1 MTNKAPA
8 PTKMLTVRIGD
19 DDLSKLDA
27 LRRHAPT
34 AEIPNRSEV
43 VLRLIR
49 EAYEAGPAQIRR
61 EFNVQAVAPG
71 VKPTKGAKR

>member
-1 MTNKAPA
+1 MTTKKPA

-19 DDLSKLDA
+19 DDLTKLDA
-27 LRRHAPT
+27 LRRYAPT
-34 AEIPNRSEV
+34 AEIPNRSEI

-61 EFNVQAVAPG
+61 DVNVETVAPG
-71 VKPTKGAKR
+71 VKPAKVKR